1 MSERRRGLG
10 RGLGALIP
18 AAPVATDGPSTA
30 VGKQVGAAVT
40 SPGAVPV
47 LTAERG
53 VAAAK
58 VAGLTEHAGRE
69 TADIPVSRETEA
81 LPRVETPA
89 GAHFAELPIDS
100 ITPNPRQPQRSPD
113 R

>member
-18 AAPVATDGPSTA
+18 AAPTGE
-30 VGKQVGAAVT
+30 KAAVPAAASGGGST
-40 SPGAVPV
+40 SPAAVPV

-58 VAGLTEHAGRE
+58 VA
-69 TADIPVSRETEA
+69 S
-81 LPRVETPA
+81 LP
-89 GAHFAELPIDS
+89 
-100 ITPNPRQPQRSPD
+100 
-113 R
+113 

>member
-18 AAPVATDGPSTA
+18 AAPTPDKTAPGSPMGGGP
-30 VGKQVGAAVT
+30 GT
-40 SPGAVPV
+40 SSAGPV

-58 VAGLTEHAGRE
+58 VASL
-69 TADIPVSRETEA
+69 PQPQVSHETEDLFGGPVDA
-81 LPRVETPA
+81 PEAPHGSVLRRA
-89 GAHFAELPIDS
+89 SD
-100 ITPNPRQPQRSPD
+100 
-113 R
+113 